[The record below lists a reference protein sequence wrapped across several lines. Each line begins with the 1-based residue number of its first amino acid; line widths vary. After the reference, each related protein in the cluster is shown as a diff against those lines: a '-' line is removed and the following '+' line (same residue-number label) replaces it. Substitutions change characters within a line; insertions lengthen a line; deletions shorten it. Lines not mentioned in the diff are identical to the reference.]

1 MIFIIN
7 TKYAGKYQYKLKVR
21 SVAIRGLGRFPLK
34 SQSFGRKLSR
44 TSFLFGE
51 KNGQLGPFLL
61 AQISVGHLVG
71 TNVVSLDFFGVVYVL
86 LFSCRNFNIDIDGEK
101 KQKLSISFKNF
112 KPTIFLRPKDH
123 PHPSICFIA
132 SMECPCK

>member
-1 MIFIIN
+1 MVFIIN
-7 TKYAGKYQYKLKVR
+7 TKYPGKYQYKLKVR
-21 SVAIRGLGRFPLK
+21 SVAMRGLGRFPLK
-34 SQSFGRKLSR
+34 SRNFGRKL
-44 TSFLFGE
+44 GE

-71 TNVVSLDFFGVVYVL
+71 TNVVSLDFFGVVYVA
-86 LFSCRNFNIDIDGEK
+86 LFSCRNFNIDIEGEK
-101 KQKLSISFKNF
+101 KQKQSISFKNF
-112 KPTIFLRPKDH
+112 KPTIFLKPKNH

>member
-1 MIFIIN
+1 MVFIIN
-7 TKYAGKYQYKLKVR
+7 TKYPGKYQYKLKVR
-21 SVAIRGLGRFPLK
+21 SVVMRGLGRFPLK
-34 SQSFGRKLSR
+34 SRNFGRKL
-44 TSFLFGE
+44 GE

-71 TNVVSLDFFGVVYVL
+71 TNVVSLDFFGVVYVV
-86 LFSCRNFNIDIDGEK
+86 LFSCRNFNIDIEGEK
-101 KQKLSISFKNF
+101 KQKQSISFKNF
-112 KPTIFLRPKDH
+112 KPTIFLKPKNH